1 MPHNDG
7 IYQGDFIGYGGSDTH
22 TPNTI
27 TYKFDNVIDDI
38 IVATHTQ
45 YIGATIQELDA
56 KKQEA
61 IANLNAL
68 HGAKQQCDSFLK
80 ELHDDD
86 QTASAVAGS

>member
-1 MPHNDG
+1 MLNEKT
-7 IYQGDFIGYGGSDTH
+7 IKKRIAALESDIKVMT
-22 TPNTI
+22 N
-27 TYKFDNVIDDI
+27 
-38 IVATHTQ
+38 
-45 YIGATIQELDA
+45 TIQELDA

-80 ELHDDD
+80 ELHNDD

>member
-1 MPHNDG
+1 MLNEDT
-7 IYQGDFIGYGGSDTH
+7 IKKRISALESDIKVMT
-22 TPNTI
+22 N
-27 TYKFDNVIDDI
+27 
-38 IVATHTQ
+38 
-45 YIGATIQELDA
+45 TIQELDA

>member
-1 MPHNDG
+1 MVNEDT
-7 IYQGDFIGYGGSDTH
+7 IKKRIAALDSDIKTM
-22 TPNTI
+22 TN
-27 TYKFDNVIDDI
+27 
-38 IVATHTQ
+38 
-45 YIGATIQELDA
+45 TIQEIDA

-68 HGAKQQCDSFLK
+68 HGARQQCESFLK

>member
-1 MPHNDG
+1 MLNEDT
-7 IYQGDFIGYGGSDTH
+7 IKKRIAALESDIKVMT
-22 TPNTI
+22 N
-27 TYKFDNVIDDI
+27 
-38 IVATHTQ
+38 
-45 YIGATIQELDA
+45 TIQELDA

-80 ELHDDD
+80 ELDNDD

>member
-1 MPHNDG
+1 MTN
-7 IYQGDFIGYGGSDTH
+7 
-22 TPNTI
+22 
-27 TYKFDNVIDDI
+27 
-38 IVATHTQ
+38 
-45 YIGATIQELDA
+45 TIQELDA
-56 KKQEA
+56 KKREA

>member
-1 MPHNDG
+1 MVNEDT
-7 IYQGDFIGYGGSDTH
+7 IKKRIAALDSDIKVMT
-22 TPNTI
+22 N
-27 TYKFDNVIDDI
+27 
-38 IVATHTQ
+38 
-45 YIGATIQELDA
+45 TIQEIDA

-68 HGAKQQCDSFLK
+68 HGARQQCESFLK

>member
-1 MPHNDG
+1 MVNEDT
-7 IYQGDFIGYGGSDTH
+7 IKKRIAALDSDIKVMT
-22 TPNTI
+22 N
-27 TYKFDNVIDDI
+27 
-38 IVATHTQ
+38 
-45 YIGATIQELDA
+45 TIQELDA

-80 ELHDDD
+80 ELDNDD

>member
-1 MPHNDG
+1 MLNEDT
-7 IYQGDFIGYGGSDTH
+7 IKKRIAALESDIKVMT
-22 TPNTI
+22 N
-27 TYKFDNVIDDI
+27 
-38 IVATHTQ
+38 
-45 YIGATIQELDA
+45 TIQEIYA

>member
-1 MPHNDG
+1 MLNEKT
-7 IYQGDFIGYGGSDTH
+7 IKKRIAALESDIKVMT
-22 TPNTI
+22 N
-27 TYKFDNVIDDI
+27 
-38 IVATHTQ
+38 
-45 YIGATIQELDA
+45 TIQELDA

>member
-1 MPHNDG
+1 MLNEKT
-7 IYQGDFIGYGGSDTH
+7 IKKRIAALESDIKVMT
-22 TPNTI
+22 N
-27 TYKFDNVIDDI
+27 
-38 IVATHTQ
+38 
-45 YIGATIQELDA
+45 TIQELDA

-80 ELHDDD
+80 ELDNDD

>member
-1 MPHNDG
+1 MLNEDT
-7 IYQGDFIGYGGSDTH
+7 IKKRIAALESDIKVMA
-22 TPNTI
+22 N
-27 TYKFDNVIDDI
+27 
-38 IVATHTQ
+38 
-45 YIGATIQELDA
+45 TIQELDA

-80 ELHDDD
+80 ELHNDD